1 MPKRNPPHLSR
12 DVDRHGNE
20 RLYVRMPGQGKIRIR
35 EEYDTPAFW
44 SAYRDALAGRTK
56 PVPKRKGKQ
65 SPAPQGSFRALC
77 ERYYASAEFKGLDAS
92 TRRVR
97 RSLLDRFC
105 LMRAKDGHEFGILP
119 YRAMLPRH
127 VRTVRDRLAE
137 TPGAANGMIKALR
150 QLYKHAVLNDLADT
164 NPAAVV
170 EYFPAVKAGGI
181 PAWSR
186 ADVERFEDC
195 HPVGTMARLALVLFT
210 EFGQRIS
217 DIHRLGPPM
226 VDAGTITFTQWKNRN
241 RNPVTLTLPMS
252 DALVAALAA
261 TPHGD
266 ETFLVTAYG
275 RPFASTA
282 AFGNKFRDWCREAGL
297 TDRSAHGL
305 RKYFSA
311 MLAEQGA
318 SDREIMSFTGHKT
331 SKEVDRY
338 TRSADQKRLARNARK
353 RLDEGDF
360 VPPKS
365 DEPRSGT
372 KMSDNTL
379 VELTSFEALVPR
391 RGLRFRVEKLLILLY
406 CMCRSV
412 KNVSHRR
419 GAIGFCPDAS
429 VRVAIARH

>member
-1 MPKRNPPHLSR
+1 MVRRNPPHLSR
-12 DVDRHGNE
+12 DVDRHGKV
-20 RLYVRMPGQGKIRIR
+20 RWYVRPSGKAKIRIR

-44 SAYRDALAGRTK
+44 SLYRDALAGKVK
-56 PVPKRKGKQ
+56 PTPKRKGKD
-65 SPAPQGSFRALC
+65 SPAAPGSFRSLC

-105 LMRAKDGHEFGILP
+105 LMEAKDGREFGTLP

-127 VRTVRDRLAE
+127 VRAVRDRLSE

-150 QLYKHAVLNDLADT
+150 QLYKHAVVNDLADT

-170 EYFPAVKAGGI
+170 PYFPAVRAGGI
-181 PAWSR
+181 PAWSK
-186 ADVERFEDC
+186 ADVERFEAR
-195 HPVGTMARLALVLFT
+195 HPMGSMARLALVLFT

-217 DIHRLGPPM
+217 DVHRLGPPM
-226 VDAGTITFTQWKNRN
+226 IDDGTITFTQWKNRN
-241 RNPVTLTLPMS
+241 RNPVSLTLPLS
-252 DALVAALAA
+252 DALKEALVVTA
-261 TPHGD
+261 HGA
-266 ETFLVTAYG
+266 ETFLVTDYG

-297 TDRSAHGL
+297 KDRSAHGL
-305 RKYFSA
+305 RKFFSA
-311 MLAEQGA
+311 TLAEQGA

-360 VPPKS
+360 VPPKTA
-365 DEPRSGT
+365 PTASGT
-372 KMSDNTL
+372 ETPSNAL
-379 VELTSFEALVPR
+379 VELTSSEVLVPR
-391 RGLRFRVEKLLILLY
+391 RGLEPPLLAEHGPEP
-406 CMCRSV
+406 C
-412 KNVSHRR
+412 
-419 GAIGFCPDAS
+419 AS
-429 VRVAIARH
+429 TNSATWATAA